1 MKFKHPFQFS
11 KLDKRYHMY
20 ICADVFI
27 AQTAKRMGKRSR
39 DSKYTRSA
47 RTMTLFVA
55 SYLFQWWSFLIYACW
70 LLAAT
75 PWIGVMVGSVCFSN
89 LGGVYNLVTYVLMK
103 RQRTARVKDPASTLT
118 PNVNDTAARIGN
130 TAITPASKTDGAAVT
145 PASKTDGAAVTPETK
160 VNDADTSPETEVND
174 TAITT
179 AMTAMKADVAV
190 EKGPTGVDETNI
202 SSNPDETVVTVQAT
216 MRDSA
221 ATATLETKLRAAA
234 ITIRYQ

>member
-1 MKFKHPFQFS
+1 MTATPICNFQRWVKDIACIFT
-11 KLDKRYHMY
+11 
-20 ICADVFI
+20 FI
-27 AQTAKRMGKRSR
+27 EQTAKRMGKRSR

-89 LGGVYNLVTYVLMK
+89 LGGVYNLVTYVIMK

-118 PNVNDTAARIGN
+118 PNVNDTAARIGK
-130 TAITPASKTDGAAVT
+130 TAIT

-190 EKGPTGVDETNI
+190 EKGPI
-202 SSNPDETVVTVQAT
+202 
-216 MRDSA
+216 
-221 ATATLETKLRAAA
+221 
-234 ITIRYQ
+234 

>member
-1 MKFKHPFQFS
+1 
-11 KLDKRYHMY
+11 
-20 ICADVFI
+20 
-27 AQTAKRMGKRSR
+27 
-39 DSKYTRSA
+39 
-47 RTMTLFVA
+47 
-55 SYLFQWWSFLIYACW
+55 
-70 LLAAT
+70 
-75 PWIGVMVGSVCFSN
+75 
-89 LGGVYNLVTYVLMK
+89 MK
-103 RQRTARVKDPASTLT
+103 RQRTARVKDPASTLA

-160 VNDADTSPETEVND
+160 VDDSDTSQATEVND